1 MEFVCCQTIITN
13 PPLDSF
19 HQPEA
24 TQSATTH
31 NRPIFLKPFY
41 SEHLLKRPVKY
52 LNATSSK
59 NHTPHQQTYDRT
71 PDGSPP
77 GFGASPSEILRT
89 TEQNNQPQR
98 QANAKVPDVE
108 ISWERKLNG
117 RKATNRVSFNN
128 MHELLN
134 DSSRQ
139 RPYWMMQIYGNEV
152 GLVVRTSGGVVYVI
166 GTGCRVLRLVANI
179 L

>member
-1 MEFVCCQTIITN
+1 M
-13 PPLDSF
+13 
-19 HQPEA
+19 A
-24 TQSATTH
+24 
-31 NRPIFLKPFY
+31 
-41 SEHLLKRPVKY
+41 
-52 LNATSSK
+52 
-59 NHTPHQQTYDRT
+59 
-71 PDGSPP
+71 
-77 GFGASPSEILRT
+77 
-89 TEQNNQPQR
+89 
-98 QANAKVPDVE
+98 DVE

-152 GLVVRTSGGVVYVI
+152 GSVVRTSGGVVYVI